1 MERIT
6 EIMHKFPVC
15 CLKDTFGLASCAPE
29 KRSGVSLRS
38 RCFTIF
44 LRVAVNLLPVG
55 PDDNGNT
62 HFSEPLRRRC
72 GRGAASGVCLV
83 PPDLPLFDCGY
94 SLGAGSESDRLVD
107 HGDEFCWLSLPST
120 GLFGWRRAQFPH
132 YCRETKPR
140 RAPATGS
147 PIAP

>member
-62 HFSEPLRRRC
+62 HFGEPLRRRC

-107 HGDEFCWLSLPST
+107 HGDELCWLSLPST
-120 GLFGWRRAQFPH
+120 RLFGRHGAKFPH
-132 YCRETKPR
+132 YCRETKPS
-140 RAPATGS
+140 RAPATSS
-147 PIAP
+147 PIAL